1 MKYDLIFFLLGAW
14 ACALG
19 FPMYGVPLFTFGSF
33 WAIIVNEDTSGFS
46 LLFCLANIVALLR
59 IL

>member
-1 MKYDLIFFLLGAW
+1 MKFDLVLFLFGAW

-19 FPMYGVPLFTFGSF
+19 FPVWGVPLFMFGSL
-33 WAIIVNEDTSGFS
+33 WAIIVNEDTSGFT

-59 IL
+59 VL